1 MEEWRN
7 AKSEENM
14 NTIDDILDTIEENF
28 DVRTRQAT
36 QARQAR
42 EEVCDLRHE
51 NEQLKAENQRLRGQL
66 STTQTW
72 PNQT

>member
-1 MEEWRN
+1 MSN
-7 AKSEENM
+7 
-14 NTIDDILDTIEENF
+14 IDDILDNIEENF
-28 DVRTRQAT
+28 DVRTHQAT
-36 QARQAR
+36 RARQAR
-42 EEVCDLRHE
+42 KEVRALRRE